1 MLHIQ
6 QRNSGHGP
14 IQCRADN
21 TEEGVL
27 APITVEE
34 SESINICDS
43 SFNALQSSYGVRNIS
58 IGYPFPLPAVIL
70 IKVRLSSVIYTAK
83 IILPLP
89 IASGS

>member
-1 MLHIQ
+1 MLHIE
-6 QRNSGHGP
+6 QRNSGYGP

-21 TEEGVL
+21 TEEGGL

-34 SESINICDS
+34 SESINICD
-43 SFNALQSSYGVRNIS
+43 APESSYGVRNIS

-70 IKVRLSSVIYTAK
+70 IKVRLSSAIYTAK
-83 IILPLP
+83 INLPLP